1 MSTSHKRL
9 FDLGNF
15 SNGFHSTFLQKK
27 MSTGRSDLILPTIV
41 KRELTYTAY
50 VHGRSIRPLKTL
62 SLNTDNDANLITRC
76 IDIGSKTRFSIITQ
90 LQENRTDET
99 ETACQILQGMNIDID
114 RVLHYVESS
123 LSSPASSKLKTKA
136 PKRCN

>member
-1 MSTSHKRL
+1 
-9 FDLGNF
+9 
-15 SNGFHSTFLQKK
+15 

-41 KRELTYTAY
+41 KRELKYTAY

-62 SLNTDNDANLITRC
+62 SLNSDNDANLITRC

-123 LSSPASSKLKTKA
+123 LLTCQLKTKN
-136 PKRCN
+136 KSTQKV